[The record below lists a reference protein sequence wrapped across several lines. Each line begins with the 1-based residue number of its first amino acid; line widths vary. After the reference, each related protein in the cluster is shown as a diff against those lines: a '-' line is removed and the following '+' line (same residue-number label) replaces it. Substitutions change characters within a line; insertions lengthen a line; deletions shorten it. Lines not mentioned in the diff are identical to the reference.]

1 MKEKNDEPGKTKR
14 PAQRQP
20 KGDQERL
27 RPIDDPFAA
36 FTEWN
41 DAADRAAYAELPRKL
56 R

>member
-1 MKEKNDEPGKTKR
+1 MKEKKDEPGKTKR
-14 PAQRQP
+14 PAQRPP

-36 FTEWN
+36 FTEW
-41 DAADRAAYAELPRKL
+41 DDDRAAYAELPRKL